1 MFSILL
7 GKDEDYIDKQKLN
20 EALKIGDNF
29 NERINPPFVSNE
41 EDFSG
46 LKKTNA
52 NVYINDYQD

>member
-1 MFSILL
+1 MFSVLL

-41 EDFSG
+41 EDFNG
-46 LKKTNA
+46 
-52 NVYINDYQD
+52 

>member
-7 GKDEDYIDKQKLN
+7 GMDEDYIDKQKLN
-20 EALKIGDNF
+20 EALKIGNNF

-46 LKKTNA
+46 
-52 NVYINDYQD
+52 